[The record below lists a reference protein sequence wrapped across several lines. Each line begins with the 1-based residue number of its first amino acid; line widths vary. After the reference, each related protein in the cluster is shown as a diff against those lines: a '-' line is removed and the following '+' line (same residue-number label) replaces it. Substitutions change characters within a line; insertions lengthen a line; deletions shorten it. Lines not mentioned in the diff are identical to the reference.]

1 MNVFLLVDI
10 YESSKLDF
18 TYIQEWESLES
29 IQVIKHTLEDLG
41 HKVYI
46 FEPIREKNKL
56 LRELSKIKPGEKKY
70 TILWNLVEGFFSR
83 NREAYVPS
91 LAEFLGF
98 PFTGSD
104 AYAQIL
110 TLDKYLTKQ
119 VANELKIPTC
129 RSHLWI
135 SPNESLQ
142 LLDFPFFIKPNGE
155 GSSLGV
161 SQKNIIYSIKD
172 WELFINSLDEKFF
185 PLLLEEYLPNKE
197 YTVGILGS
205 RNNLY
210 PTRVLEVRY
219 PSLVY
224 GSEIKSKSKMP
235 ESFHLTADT
244 QKENFIQEASIQ
256 LAKRIGVSGYA
267 RIDWKEDKQ
276 ENPKF
281 LEINLTPGLSS
292 VYSALPI
299 CAKFSGISYSQLLE
313 NIIKFALEDYELM
326 SRKYGKY

>member
-10 YESSKLDF
+10 YESSNLDF

-29 IQVIKHTLEDLG
+29 IQVIKHTLEELG
-41 HKVYI
+41 HEVYI
-46 FEPIREKNKL
+46 FEPIKEKNKL
-56 LRELSKIKPGEKKY
+56 LSELSKIKPSEKKY

-104 AYAQIL
+104 AYAQIISL
-110 TLDKYLTKQ
+110 NKYLTKQ
-119 VANELKIPTC
+119 IANEIRIPTC
-129 RSHLWI
+129 KSLLWMN
-135 SPNESLQ
+135 PNEPLE

-155 GSSLGV
+155 GSSLGI

-172 WELFINSLDEKFF
+172 WQIFLNSLDERFF
-185 PLLLEEYLPNKE
+185 PLLLEEYLPNTE

-205 RNNLY
+205 RKNLK

-219 PSLVY
+219 PHLVY
-224 GSEIKSKSKMP
+224 GSETKSKSKMP
-235 ESFHLTADT
+235 ETFHLISNT
-244 QKENFIQEASIQ
+244 QKENLIQEASIQ
-256 LAKRIGVSGYA
+256 LAKKLGVSGYA
-267 RIDWKEDKQ
+267 RVDWKEDK
-276 ENPKF
+276 EKNPKF
-281 LEINLTPGLSS
+281 LEINLTPGLSAL
-292 VYSALPI
+292 YSALPI

-313 NIIKFALEDYELM
+313 NILKFALEDYELV